1 MKAIA
6 LSLVLILTG
15 CVAANHTAQTQNMTD
30 TKMWP
35 IPNEQHNRLPVG
47 EEPQV
52 FVQVRN
58 YAVGAGSE
66 LEREN
71 LQQLSAMLRQA
82 YNLSLA
88 AQQSSNDLSRI
99 KFDYATLQLDLQAIT
114 FGLSQYLQT
123 DYREVRFPT
132 QINARPI
139 HGDYL
144 RVRN

>member
-1 MKAIA
+1 MKVIA
-6 LSLVLILTG
+6 LSLVLMLTG
-15 CVAANHTAQTQNMTD
+15 CVAANNTAQTKSITD
-30 TKMWP
+30 TTMFA
-35 IPNEQHNRLPVG
+35 PNEQHNPVPLG

-58 YAVGAGSE
+58 YAVDAGSE

-71 LQQLSAMLRQA
+71 LQQLSAVLRQA

-123 DYREVRFPT
+123 DFHQVRFPT

-139 HGDYL
+139 HGDYM